1 MITKSK
7 LADINLSDL
16 IMDSMPGLVFIFA
29 KDGQM
34 IGWNKKAEEVLGYS
48 PDEMSKAYAGDFSD
62 ETTRKQVRE
71 AFKDS
76 FLTGY
81 ANVEHLIVTKSG
93 RKIPSFTHGKTITID
108 GEQYLIGLSLD
119 ISVLATAR
127 KEISRSNQLMQAEN
141 IYLKD
146 QVDLTLEHNGIIGVR
161 AAYLFKL

>member
-1 MITKSK
+1 
-7 LADINLSDL
+7 
-16 IMDSMPGLVFIFA
+16 
-29 KDGQM
+29 
-34 IGWNKKAEEVLGYS
+34 
-48 PDEMSKAYAGDFSD
+48 MSKAYAGDFSD
-62 ETTRKQVRE
+62 APYKEKTRA
-71 AFKDS
+71 AFKNS
-76 FLTGY
+76 LLTGS
-81 ANVEHLIVTKSG
+81 ANVEHVLLTNSG
-93 RKIPSFTHGKTITID
+93 KKIPSFTHGKTITID